1 MILHDPFLSYHIF
14 TLKFEDLC
22 HADFLLVHKKPNKV
36 PQTSHPVYPCK
47 LIYVPT
53 HAHTHFEAV
62 PPVDH
67 IVGISTALICFMTST
82 LARLFVY
89 FAFRCKAESDLT

>member
-14 TLKFEDLC
+14 TLRFKDLC
-22 HADFLLVHKKPNKV
+22 HADLLLVHKN
-36 PQTSHPVYPCK
+36 QTRCPKLPTQCK